1 MVSIAINHQT
11 RFGTILVACHSPL
24 SANILSS
31 SSLLSFADLLR
42 SDLETEGSTSKAS
55 SVSRARNQRGES
67 TLDPQNG

>member
-42 SDLETEGSTSKAS
+42 VVQSYLYFKRSI
-55 SVSRARNQRGES
+55 
-67 TLDPQNG
+67 L